1 MNKTTTTNSN
11 TSSKSSKPKFQWKS
25 SALPSK
31 YSFITYLLIYTVS
44 WIPAALWDFP
54 QPLHIAATVLSFFI
68 SLGVPDR
75 LRVIF
80 HPLITCAFVSY
91 AVFWIQGLI
100 FGRSLK
106 DEVRLYTNNSKYLL
120 YLNDTSLPFP
130 KATELLFALLD
141 VTVVTF
147 SFKILEHHR
156 LILRHIFELVGS
168 IILLSL
174 TSMIVHI
181 LLCRLLGVAPL
192 YSLSMASRSS
202 TNPLAVQVVNYL
214 HSDMAIAIVLV
225 AFTGV
230 FTDIMG
236 LPLLKLV
243 HFPLKDSL
251 AHGACMGC
259 AGHAMATAGL
269 VKDFPSASAV
279 SSISFV
285 LFSTCCVIWSAIP
298 PIASLLRFIAGM

>member
-1 MNKTTTTNSN
+1 MLSQISNTSNGSNNTATNTTNTTNTTTTNANIMNKTTTTNSN

-192 YSLSMASRSS
+192 YSLSMASR
-202 TNPLAVQVVNYL
+202 
-214 HSDMAIAIVLV
+214 
-225 AFTGV
+225 
-230 FTDIMG
+230 
-236 LPLLKLV
+236 
-243 HFPLKDSL
+243 
-251 AHGACMGC
+251 
-259 AGHAMATAGL
+259 
-269 VKDFPSASAV
+269 
-279 SSISFV
+279 
-285 LFSTCCVIWSAIP
+285 
-298 PIASLLRFIAGM
+298 